1 MILEEGHIE
10 KDTIKYARPLSLDTY
25 RDTVIRLGYIMSMH
39 QDQMSIQDM
48 SNLKLAQAT
57 ICQLGLEQELKV
69 LKEIVKDDGGKNEI

>member
-10 KDTIKYARPLSLDTY
+10 KDTIKYARPLNLDTY

-39 QDQMSIQDM
+39 KDQMSIQDM

-69 LKEIVKDDGGKNEI
+69 LKEVMEDNGGKNEI